1 MALAFWLRSPFSR
14 LTNSFTLSGCA
25 FCRNS
30 VVEFYVNWKLSSELK
45 LADYVR
51 WVDAVVELSNGVVGL
66 IGSAFFQCF
75 AIFFDVEQ
83 GILVPNHRFVEKL
96 SSL

>member
-14 LTNSFTLSGCA
+14 LTNNFTLSGCA

-45 LADYVR
+45 LADDVR
-51 WVDAVVELSNGVVGL
+51 WVYAVVELSNGVVGL
-66 IGSAFFQCF
+66 IGSVFFFSMCD
-75 AIFFDVEQ
+75 FF
-83 GILVPNHRFVEKL
+83 LM
-96 SSL
+96 